1 MESPKPTISQGAL
14 EKFSYLDLVE
24 MHEDLEEWMEV
35 WQNRLTQI
43 QEEIKKRIE
52 DNLLKK

>member
-1 MESPKPTISQGAL
+1 MQSPKPSISQGAL
-14 EKFSYLDLVE
+14 DKFSYLDLVE

>member
-14 EKFSYLDLVE
+14 DKFSYLDLVE
-24 MHEDLEEWMEV
+24 MHEDLEEWMDV

>member
-1 MESPKPTISQGAL
+1 MESPKPAISQGAL
-14 EKFSYLDLVE
+14 DKFSYLDLVE
-24 MHEDLEEWMEV
+24 MHEDLEEW
-35 WQNRLTQI
+35 LTQI